1 MVYLDDI
8 LVFSPDWE
16 THLADLELVLSR
28 LRDHGYYI
36 KLSKCEFG
44 KEEIDWV
51 GHELRERGITVQK
64 SKTKVI
70 EEWKTPS
77 NITELRAFLGMVN
90 YYHKFI
96 PNMALIAGP
105 LNELLKKDVE
115 WRWKEVEIESFNTL
129 KKAITSAPILHIP
142 DTTKMFMLHVGE
154 P

>member
-1 MVYLDDI
+1 MLS
-8 LVFSPDWE
+8 LNFLQS
-16 THLADLELVLSR
+16 HLYKLKSSLSSSFWT
-28 LRDHGYYI
+28 DHGYYI
-36 KLSKCEFG
+36 KLSKCEFR

-129 KKAITSAPILHIP
+129 KKAITLAPILHIP
-142 DTTKMFMLHVGE
+142 DTTKTLISVSE
-154 P
+154 